1 MLISISF
8 AYAVCF
14 ILFCLL
20 VFCFLSDPSLFTLLC
35 FSFFLF
41 GRVSLHWSSY
51 HTFIST
57 TLSAG
62 GGESG
67 LLGNQA
73 ALDPKVS
80 SSQPL

>member
-35 FSFFLF
+35 FFFLSF
-41 GRVSLHWSSY
+41 RKSQSPLV
-51 HTFIST
+51 
-57 TLSAG
+57 
-62 GGESG
+62 
-67 LLGNQA
+67 LL
-73 ALDPKVS
+73 PHFY
-80 SSQPL
+80 